1 MKNWKER
8 WFILTPTKLAYYQM
22 QPSSWEEAETLLKSE
37 MSLEGASVGLATTMF
52 QGRPYVFKVENGSE
66 HVFVEGKS
74 HGEMMRW
81 VTEIKKA
88 IQGKAMTVEEKEAE
102 EEEKR
107 LETERRIQ
115 EAQHQQLLDGLMAMG
130 ARARFRAA
138 MEAGETEL
146 MENAAAELLQS
157 LWSGRKARMRV
168 AALREEQR
176 REEEERKEREKSESK
191 KQKKQR
197 EDQERKQREDQER
210 KQREE
215 QERKQREEQQEQESK
230 QQQPQDADDLLSPD
244 SFVFTGREHKKK
256 LSSERMFRHRFVW
269 VDMARRTFN
278 WSKNNSRDGKHKEV
292 DLSEVSEVSREV
304 PRHGGKQELAGHYF
318 TLAFSSGVAGIEIC
332 CETVE
337 ECDVWVGTLQAMM

>member
-1 MKNWKER
+1 M
-8 WFILTPTKLAYYQM
+8 
-22 QPSSWEEAETLLKSE
+22 
-37 MSLEGASVGLATTMF
+37 GLATTMF

-81 VTEIKKA
+81 VNEIKKA

-102 EEEKR
+102 DEEKR

-168 AALREEQR
+168 AALREERQRKQHEEEERKR
-176 REEEERKEREKSESK
+176 REEEEHKQREEEERQRQEEQERKQREEQERKEREKSESK

-197 EDQERKQREDQER
+197 EDQERKQREDEER

-215 QERKQREEQQEQESK
+215 QERKQREEQESK

-337 ECDVWVGTLQAMM
+337 ECDVWVGTLQAMMLKSRDSSF